1 MKSLLVVF
9 SACLILE
16 GLIAGCTTPSQDQPA
31 SKSNTARK
39 DTGQT
44 SSAVRKPLRDTTR
57 DTTDK
62 TAVDKAT
69 SQSSPDARQRAIPS
83 DEAVLPDDT
92 ANNVRDREGKTL
104 TPMDQS
110 SDPKDIEITRQIR
123 KAVMADDTLST
134 TAKNIKIITI
144 DGTATLRGPV
154 ESSTERINIGKKAN
168 VIAPGKVNNQLEV
181 TVR

>member
-1 MKSLLVVF
+1 MKNVLVVF
-9 SACLILE
+9 SAWAILVS
-16 GLIAGCTTPSQDQPA
+16 LIAGCTTPSQDSPSR
-31 SKSNTARK
+31 SKTVSK
-39 DTGQT
+39 DTVPT
-44 SSAVRKPLRDTTR
+44 SPAVRKPLRDTTDDTAR
-57 DTTDK
+57 DK
-62 TAVDKAT
+62 MN
-69 SQSSPDARQRAIPS
+69 SQSPSDSRQRAVPS
-83 DEAVLPDDT
+83 DEAVAADDT
-92 ANNVRDREGKTL
+92 ANNVRDRDGKTL

-123 KAVMADDTLST
+123 KAVMADDSLST

-154 ESSTERINIGKKAN
+154 ESSSERLNIGKKAN

>member
-1 MKSLLVVF
+1 MKISLIAL

-16 GLIAGCTTPSQDQPA
+16 GLIAGCTTPSQDSP
-31 SKSNTARK
+31 SKSHTVRK
-39 DTGQT
+39 DTVPT
-44 SSAVRKPLRDTTR
+44 SPAIRKPTR
-57 DTTDK
+57 DTTDD
-62 TAVDKAT
+62 TAVDKKMN
-69 SQSSPDARQRAIPS
+69 SQSQSGARQRTIPS
-83 DEAVLPDDT
+83 DEAVAADDT
-92 ANNVRDREGKTL
+92 GNNARDRDGKTL

-123 KAVMADDTLST
+123 KAVMADDSLST

-144 DGTATLRGPV
+144 DGAATLRGPV
-154 ESSTERINIGKKAN
+154 ESSSERINIGKKAN